1 VTARPQPIVA
11 ADLTPIAWSAAR
23 THIGVVRALNE
34 DAYLDS
40 ARIGLWAVADGMG
53 GHQAGDVASQAT
65 IEALAAIPAA
75 ASGYALLG
83 AVQAALQQTN
93 RRLLAE
99 ASLIG
104 PGAIIGSTVVV
115 LLIRDG
121 HFACLWAGDSRAY
134 RWRDR
139 GLEVV
144 THDHSVAQEMIDR
157 GEITPADARSH
168 AHANLI
174 TRALGVAEP
183 LQPDLING
191 AIEPGDVFLLCS
203 DGLTGAVPD
212 EEIAEILAAHPLD
225 SAADALVARALEH
238 GAKDNLTL
246 VLVQPK

>member
-11 ADLTPIAWSAAR
+11 ADPAPIVWSAAR
-23 THIGVVRALNE
+23 THIGVVRTLNE

-83 AVQAALQQTN
+83 AVQDALQETN
-93 RRLLAE
+93 RRLLAQ

-104 PGAIIGSTVVV
+104 PGAIIGTTVVV

-121 HFACLWAGDSRAY
+121 HFACLWAGDSRVY
-134 RWRDR
+134 RWRDHR
-139 GLEVV
+139 LEVV

-157 GEITPADARSH
+157 GEITAEDARSH

-174 TRALGVAEP
+174 TRALGVTEP
-183 LQPDLING
+183 LQPDRIHG
-191 AIEPGDVFLLCS
+191 AIEPGDLFMLCS
-203 DGLTGAVPD
+203 DGLTGAVTD
-212 EEIAEILAAHPLD
+212 AEIAEILAAHALEA
-225 SAADALVARALEH
+225 AADALVARALEH

-246 VLVQPK
+246 VLVQPR